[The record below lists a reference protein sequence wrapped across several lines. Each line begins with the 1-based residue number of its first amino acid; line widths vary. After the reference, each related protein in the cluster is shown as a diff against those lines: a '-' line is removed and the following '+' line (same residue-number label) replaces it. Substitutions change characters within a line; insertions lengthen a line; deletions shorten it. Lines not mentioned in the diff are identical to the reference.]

1 MYGVHTVCTSMP
13 VCMHILYT
21 PYVIVRMQVRP
32 YNTSACS
39 AMNMLFVSFH
49 PHGRRETLWLRKTNI
64 WVFSSGLHKQNM
76 MFYACVCFKFN
87 TIQLWFLVL
96 NNESLQKQW
105 LSISKASPNS
115 SKAAQTKRKKEMI
128 QRAENGS
135 AFRNEQ
141 ERVWLRRKCT
151 DGYRKERGT
160 EIQREGG
167 RQVNPACLAGAL
179 HAAFYSSLWMKSSQ
193 ANVFVMWNKS
203 NGWSSPSAV
212 ALFHQFLHPSIRF
225 CDLIPTTDPPGLE
238 AWAQARIAL
247 PGSTFPPSETLSG
260 LCH

>member
-1 MYGVHTVCTSMP
+1 
-13 VCMHILYT
+13 MHILYT

-115 SKAAQTKRKKEMI
+115 SKAAQTKRRKEMI